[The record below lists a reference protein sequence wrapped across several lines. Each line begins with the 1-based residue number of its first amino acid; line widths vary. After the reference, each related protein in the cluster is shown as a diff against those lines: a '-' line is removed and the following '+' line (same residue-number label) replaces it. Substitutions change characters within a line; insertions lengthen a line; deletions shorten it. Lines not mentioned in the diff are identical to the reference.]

1 VEYVFSY
8 PGVGYILLSAVE
20 NEDYALMQTLFLFIT
35 VAVLIAIL
43 AMDFVTMALDP
54 RARTQG

>member
-1 VEYVFSY
+1 M
-8 PGVGYILLSAVE
+8 LLAAVE

-43 AMDFVTMALDP
+43 VMDFVTMALDP
-54 RARTQG
+54 RARTQS

>member
-1 VEYVFSY
+1 
-8 PGVGYILLSAVE
+8 
-20 NEDYALMQTLFLFIT
+20 MQTLFLFIT